1 MEQKLYDQM
10 DWAGIEELV
19 YSEASDPHKLLGPH
33 VTEDGLLVQAFI
45 PTAVSITVKLT
56 GNGKKYPME
65 MADEAGFFA
74 VLIPRKSVTPYTLLV
89 EYEGGGQ
96 EEIHDPYAFA
106 PLYTDEDIKKF
117 AAGIHYA
124 IYEKMGAHPMTING
138 VEGVYF
144 SVWAPCA
151 MRVSVV
157 GDFNQSRI
165 VAMSFCEPRS

>member
-144 SVWAPCA
+144 PYGHPVPCA
-151 MRVSVV
+151 S
-157 GDFNQSRI
+157 
-165 VAMSFCEPRS
+165 AW